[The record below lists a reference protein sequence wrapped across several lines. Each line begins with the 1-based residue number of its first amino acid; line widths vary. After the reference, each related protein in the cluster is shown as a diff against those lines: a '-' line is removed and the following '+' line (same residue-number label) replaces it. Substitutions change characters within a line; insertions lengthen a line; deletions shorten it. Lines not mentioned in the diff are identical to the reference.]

1 MLCQYTRGKMT
12 NKTEQQQADE
22 VTELL
27 KEVLLKCSSIQIDYD
42 ILFAAVGNM
51 VIQLAIARGMSLS
64 KFTRTLEI
72 LTQQFVEQKIAFE
85 KKD

>member
-1 MLCQYTRGKMT
+1 MT